1 MISQDYIPLLTDVLL
16 AHLCQRVC
24 VLAISTYKTGLHI
37 LFVLPMLHHYVFA
50 SLIFHMHMQKHMH
63 IYTYICLYY
72 VTTQGRI

>member
-1 MISQDYIPLLTDVLL
+1 MFIGISAYE
-16 AHLCQRVC
+16 
-24 VLAISTYKTGLHI
+24 TGLHI
-37 LFVLPMLHHYVFA
+37 LSVLSVIHRYVSA